1 MSFFRRKPAAD
12 EKNGNAVA
20 SNGTDVKTDTGA
32 KNDAGAKN
40 SASSQFAL
48 VENGGADKAFAVTGA
63 PPVVAT
69 AARTPLTPTA
79 PVPAATT
86 PAATATAPVAPAPSP
101 APDVASPQ
109 APAGS
114 VAPKA
119 PPTSQVLGAANA
131 PAPQDPRLT
140 SHASTPSRL
149 TPELAKAAAARIEGN
164 ANSQPVIRVRDL
176 KKIYQMGDVEVRA
189 LQGVDIDIFP
199 GEITAIMGP
208 SGSGKSTLM
217 NIIGCLDV
225 PSEGTYSLDGNDVS
239 RMNDD
244 QLAEIRC
251 HKIGFVFQ
259 SFNLLSRTTALANVE
274 LPLIYSGVSS
284 GERHKRA
291 KAALELV
298 GLGARTHH
306 KPNELSG
313 GQQQRV
319 AIARALINRPAMILA
334 DEPTGNLDSKTS
346 VEIMEL
352 FQRLNIEQGI
362 TIVFVTHNS
371 ETADYCHRTIRVRD
385 GLVEVDRRHRPVAG
399 IYNDSAVQAIA
410 GGAVRQYVGTPVAS
424 TVAATASGTPT
435 TDAPTTTAPTTDAPT
450 TGAPKEGAA

>member
-1 MSFFRRKPAAD
+1 MNFFRRKPAVSHTNGSNGAAQPSSTS
-12 EKNGNAVA
+12 KNG
-20 SNGTDVKTDTGA
+20 TG
-32 KNDAGAKN
+32 
-40 SASSQFAL
+40 SQFAL
-48 VENGGADKAFAVTGA
+48 VEDGSVDKAFAIAGA
-63 PPVVAT
+63 PPMTPVAN
-69 AARTPLTPTA
+69 AAFATNGTTSAPATTPLTPAAVAAIPAAPVSKSNGTA
-79 PVPAATT
+79 PTTAGAAPTNGTVPTT
-86 PAATATAPVAPAPSP
+86 PPATDASRLAPPVSAPPAPV
-101 APDVASPQ
+101 
-109 APAGS
+109 
-114 VAPKA
+114 K
-119 PPTSQVLGAANA
+119 TE
-131 PAPQDPRLT
+131 
-140 SHASTPSRL
+140 SRL
-149 TPELAKAAAARIEGN
+149 SPELAKAAAARIDGN
-164 ANSQPVIRVRDL
+164 VNSTPVISVRDL

-225 PSEGTYSLDGNDVS
+225 PSEGAYTLDGADVS

-274 LPLIYSGVSS
+274 LPLIYSGVGS

-291 KAALELV
+291 RAALELV
-298 GLGARTHH
+298 GLGARLDH

-362 TIVFVTHNS
+362 TIVFVTHNAD
-371 ETADYCHRTIRVRD
+371 TADYCHRTIRVRD
-385 GLVEVDRRHRPVAG
+385 GLVEIDRRHRPVAG
-399 IYNDSAVQAIA
+399 IYSDPAVLAIA
-410 GGAVRQYVGTPVAS
+410 SSSAGQYVGPSMQKAI
-424 TVAATASGTPT
+424 GTPIT
-435 TDAPTTTAPTTDAPT
+435 ATSAVPPANAPAPDAPE
-450 TGAPKEGAA
+450 EGAA